1 MLVLGHD
8 NNISKNR
15 ESQETHL
22 AKFLEKRTGVKNNPI
37 LKVFNC
43 SSFLTQNSL
52 APRRAERPGR
62 ARARTPKTVFFE
74 EKRWR
79 KRAPLAVV

>member
-62 ARARTPKTVFFE
+62 ARARERQKPCFLK
-74 EKRWR
+74 KNG
-79 KRAPLAVV
+79 APLAVV